1 MYHLYTSHVC
11 GLRLALSMNLF
22 TYIKFFLVFYFLKN
36 NSIVTSFQT
45 HLILKKSMKR
55 YSIPFL
61 ESMFLRKVFKNN
73 SNKAHTCSFVLFLD
87 NGILRDTL
95 EKRSEPSESS
105 DEEEF
110 DVSVFSFSQYKSLF
124 LLELGF
130 SD

>member
-1 MYHLYTSHVC
+1 M
-11 GLRLALSMNLF
+11 
-22 TYIKFFLVFYFLKN
+22 FYFLKN
-36 NSIVTSFQT
+36 NSIVASFQM
-45 HLILKKSMKR
+45 HLILKNIMKR

-73 SNKAHTCSFVLFLD
+73 SNKAHTCSFVLFSD

-110 DVSVFSFSQYKSLF
+110 DVSVFSFLQYKLSF
-124 LLELGF
+124 LSELGF